1 MHALL
6 LVLAMS
12 LSTDFW
18 QRVPVPSF
26 GDLGPNWTQY
36 QLQGQGSFFVVET
49 GTLNFGVGTIP
60 GTHETV
66 ALYFRKAQTAA
77 QHADFTSSSPGYNSD
92 GSAAPI
98 FGFSGPVIRGQ
109 DKDNFYFGG
118 TRWAFSYSM
127 IQRTVTTTW
136 SLYWQQ
142 GVNAWYLEYNC
153 SYPPVSFT
161 CWNKQASQNLND
173 PMSGDDFDYD
183 VNSGEQLSDY
193 YIQSWTPGNPIVNDG
208 SVVIGRRSDPSFSR
222 TLYQNVIDPYAYE
235 TTQQT
240 VEQVPGPPTLAIT
253 FEIWKRVAGV
263 ETLLASKTATGPTAA
278 FRLSCE
284 NGVLTLWGNGKD
296 VDSKGVVLQVADSSL
311 QTGDLVG
318 MIASLE

>member
-18 QRVPVPSF
+18 QRVPVPAF

-66 ALYFRKAQTAA
+66 ALYFRQAQTGA

-118 TRWAFSYSM
+118 TRWTFSYSM
-127 IQRTVTTTW
+127 IQRTITTQW
-136 SLYWQQ
+136 WLYYQQ

-153 SYPPVSFT
+153 SYPPASFSMLE
-161 CWNKQASQNLND
+161 QASLPESERPQVRERFRLRREQRGATVRLLHQVLD
-173 PMSGDDFDYD
+173 ARKPHRQRRLGRHRQALRSQLQQDAVPEHPRPLRLRGEPAALQSRCRARRRWPSRSRSG
-183 VNSGEQLSDY
+183 SGSAA
-193 YIQSWTPGNPIVNDG
+193 S
-208 SVVIGRRSDPSFSR
+208 RRSSR
-222 TLYQNVIDPYAYE
+222 PCPQ
-235 TTQQT
+235 
-240 VEQVPGPPTLAIT
+240 
-253 FEIWKRVAGV
+253 
-263 ETLLASKTATGPTAA
+263 AA
-278 FRLSCE
+278 AKWRR
-284 NGVLTLWGNGKD
+284 G
-296 VDSKGVVLQVADSSL
+296 
-311 QTGDLVG
+311 
-318 MIASLE
+318 